1 MNRQQIIT
9 KIIYATRKKI
19 MPLLSFITLLVM
31 FITALKK
38 KNLLANYFFG
48 AFVTLWVAIFIPHII
63 HYINI
68 QL

>member
-1 MNRQQIIT
+1 
-9 KIIYATRKKI
+9 
-19 MPLLSFITLLVM
+19 MPLLSFIILLVM

-38 KNLLANYFFG
+38 KNLLANYFFS